1 MKRDG
6 LLKSVRQGEPIAVN
20 NLMLYK
26 IAEEAPLSLST
37 GKLTT
42 ALDISELIIRC
53 KLCKGA
59 VLTYTDYTE
68 NGEVIVR
75 DVEPG
80 IYNIT
85 LSKMNSKSR
94 SLSKYRQKVMEAA
107 EQITVDFTVN
117 RFDFLTAL
125 DVETD
130 KIKSEDSGLKGRVDA
145 GASISID
152 SDAKSV
158 NTDNLVNRV
167 SFVNLDED

>member
-1 MKRDG
+1 MQRRRFD
-6 LLKSVRQGEPIAVN
+6 
-20 NLMLYK
+20 LY
-26 IAEEAPLSLST
+26 
-37 GKLTT
+37 
-42 ALDISELIIRC
+42 RF
-53 KLCKGA
+53 
-59 VLTYTDYTE
+59 TE
-68 NGEVIVR
+68 NGEVISR

-94 SLSKYRQKVMEAA
+94 SLSRYRQKVILGA
-107 EQITVDFTVN
+107 EQITIDFTVN

-130 KIKSEDSGLKGRVDA
+130 KIKSEASGLKGRVDV